1 MKALVTLVCLFISLD
16 SFAFFG
22 ARPSYDVKRIYKSA
36 ISVMETKSTSDF
48 IGQTSFS
55 GILRN
60 KEINL
65 LQSSQKMILA
75 TEENT
80 VELEFR
86 NKSTLDLLRN
96 VGKRIEVYGSFD
108 EDSKLFIVED
118 YLTLN

>member
-1 MKALVTLVCLFISLD
+1 
-16 SFAFFG
+16 
-22 ARPSYDVKRIYKSA
+22 
-36 ISVMETKSTSDF
+36 METKSTSDF